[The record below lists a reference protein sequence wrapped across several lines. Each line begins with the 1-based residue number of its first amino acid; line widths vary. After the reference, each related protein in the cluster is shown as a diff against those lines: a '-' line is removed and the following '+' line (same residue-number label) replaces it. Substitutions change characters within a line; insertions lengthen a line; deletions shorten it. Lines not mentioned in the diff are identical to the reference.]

1 MKLIL
6 ATNDTAEEIEG
17 LFPDSSAVVAED
29 VEQFDLKKPA
39 GAGAIVE
46 DVRREVEFAREKW
59 TPPPG
64 SRGSED

>member
-1 MKLIL
+1 VKLIL
-6 ATNDTAEEIEG
+6 VTNDTAQEVEDM
-17 LFPDSSAVVAED
+17 FPDSSAVVAED

-46 DVRREVEFAREKW
+46 DVRREVAFACEKW

-64 SRGSED
+64 SPGSED

>member
-1 MKLIL
+1 VKLIL
-6 ATNDTAEEIEG
+6 VTNDTAQEVEDM
-17 LFPDSSAVVAED
+17 FPDSSAVVAED

-46 DVRREVEFAREKW
+46 DVRREVAFAREKW